1 MSQDDFVSKIE
12 SYVVENGM
20 SSLVA
25 SRLFTESVFR
35 LLNMVAEK
43 DEKEL
48 VEVQWQGRTNFYST
62 VTSPQA

>member
-1 MSQDDFVSKIE
+1 MAKVSQDDFGSKIE

-25 SRLFTESVFR
+25 SRLFTESVFG

-43 DEKEL
+43 DEREL
-48 VEVQWQGRTNFYST
+48 VEVQ
-62 VTSPQA
+62 